1 MQAFREEI
9 EEKGGNKAKFRL
21 RPLIASE
28 ICLEINHLRR
38 LSTHFQAP
46 LMVLNHHG

>member
-9 EEKGGNKAKFRL
+9 EEKEGNKAIFRL
-21 RPLIASE
+21 RPLVASE

-46 LMVLNHHG
+46 LMALNHHG